1 MSATRPV
8 SSTSPGEWRQG
19 WGVVLAAAM
28 GISIGGL
35 HMHFIGTMIPS
46 LQEAYDWSRGE
57 IAFGLTLIMVINLVG
72 NLVVGALADRYGMRP
87 VALWGALLFGIG
99 FSALGLAG
107 PAISTWYAA
116 CAFFA
121 VLHLGV
127 TPVVWTGGVVKWF
140 EARRGMALALSLT
153 GGGVMVAVTPLMVIW
168 LVGAVGVRWIF
179 PTVGIIGALL
189 ILMPAWR
196 FFHDRKGHVRK
207 ELDSKEQQSES
218 SALAPAAEVGAAPVS
233 LPGFSAKEAFRQRRF
248 WQLLLAFLLVALA
261 AGTFLVHVQPM
272 LVDSGLT
279 PARAATVAL
288 FIGPSMI
295 IGRLLMGTLFDY
307 FDPRLVTALAFTL
320 PLAAALMLANLDG
333 SYGLAVCAGIL
344 VGLCLGA
351 EVDVLAYLT
360 SRYFGLKAYGVL
372 FAIMMSAHGAGIG
385 IGSALA
391 GFGFDNFGNYDQ
403 WLLALAA
410 GAVVAIGLVL
420 SVGLPS
426 ARKDILSL
434 HPH

>member
-1 MSATRPV
+1 MSVNQPV
-8 SSTSPGEWRQG
+8 LSAGRSEWRQG

-87 VALWGALLFGIG
+87 VALWGALLFGLG

-107 PAISTWYAA
+107 PSIWAWYAA

-121 VLHLGV
+121 VVHLGV
-127 TPVVWTGGVVKWF
+127 SPVVWTGGVVKWF
-140 EARRGMALALSLT
+140 EARRGMALAVSLT

-168 LVGAVGVRWIF
+168 LVNTVGVRWIF
-179 PTVGIIGALL
+179 PTVGIVGALL

-196 FFHDRKGHVRK
+196 FFYDRGSNDHR
-207 ELDSKEQQSES
+207 SPAAES
-218 SALAPAAEVGAAPVS
+218 SALATTTAAPVA

-261 AGTFLVHVQPM
+261 AGTFLVHIQPM

-295 IGRLLMGTLFDY
+295 AGRLLMGTLFDY

-333 SYGLAVCAGIL
+333 SYALAVCAGIL

-372 FAIMMSAHGAGIG
+372 FAIMMGAHGGGIG

-391 GFGFDNFGNYDQ
+391 GFGFDMYGNYDH

-410 GAVVAIGLVL
+410 GAVIAIVLVL
-420 SVGLPS
+420 SIGLPS
-426 ARKDILSL
+426 LQSGLSPGEQPAQRPG
-434 HPH
+434 H